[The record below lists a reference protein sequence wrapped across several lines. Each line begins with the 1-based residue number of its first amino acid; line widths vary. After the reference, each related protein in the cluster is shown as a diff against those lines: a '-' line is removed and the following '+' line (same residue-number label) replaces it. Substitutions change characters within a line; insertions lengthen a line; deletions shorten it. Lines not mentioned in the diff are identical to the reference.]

1 MNSWQFYS
9 NIDKYKAKSI
19 SHAGFKQSVKNFTT
33 GVNNMKNYGYY
44 NKIDNFYGPGK
55 SRYFYSKD
63 EWDAYQ
69 REKDAMYQKAKDEVK
84 YGKEI
89 KADKEKYAN
98 VYKAQ
103 EAREK
108 AIKEGTDSLRTQ
120 QSLRVKRMGDNT
132 DEALNDFIADI
143 KAYCSGSKEEL
154 EKITSKYNMHGEMN
168 KYGYMDDPKW
178 KKLYNAHIA
187 NYKSDDPGYSNAR
200 AEMTR
205 IQNEYQAKR
214 AQEMCQDIIRY
225 VRENATPNNYYWIM
239 NNPYVKKV
247 LNGDI
252 KTYDSLARMFRSLN
266 ADKAET
272 WDNSKGITLYEDVLK
287 EDVLKEEKLYEDI
300 LKEDILKEKKLK
312 EKKI

>member
-1 MNSWQFYS
+1 MNSFEFYS
-9 NIDKYKAKSI
+9 KLQQYKDTL
-19 SHAGFKQSVKNFTT
+19 SHASIPASYKKLAT
-33 GVNNMKNYGYY
+33 GLNNMKNYGYY

-89 KADKEKYAN
+89 KADKEKHAN

-120 QSLRVKRMGDNT
+120 QSLRVRSVGNNT
-132 DEALNDFIADI
+132 DKVLNDFISDV
-143 KAYCSGSKEEL
+143 KTYCSGDKNEFKE
-154 EKITSKYNMHGEMN
+154 IISKYDMQGEMN

-178 KKLYNAHIA
+178 KKLYNAHVA
-187 NYKSDDPGYSNAR
+187 NYKSDDTGYSNAR
-200 AEMTR
+200 AEMTK
-205 IQNEYQAKR
+205 IQNDYQAKR
-214 AQEMCQDIIRY
+214 AQEMCWDIIRY
-225 VRENATPNNYYWIM
+225 IRNNATPNNLYFIM
-239 NNPYVKKV
+239 RNPYVKKV

-252 KTYDSLARMFRSLN
+252 KTYDSLARMFRALN
-266 ADKAET
+266 E
-272 WDNSKGITLYEDVLK
+272 DNSKEENIITENIIT
-287 EDVLKEEKLYEDI
+287 ENI
-300 LKEDILKEKKLK
+300 LKENILKENELK
-312 EKKI
+312 ENKI